1 MERKRESKRTIMI
14 LITLLGIMV
23 VLLSLKT
30 CSLQRENEELVL
42 LNQMLQDKEELSC
55 LYESGDFTSEDWLR
69 RYREIGLRFMNY
81 LCEYEGEKEEVK
93 ALIEKYRQYGEKI
106 LEISGAIETGKLEE
120 AKKELEEVK
129 ALADEIETSMEKVY
143 EEVH

>member
-42 LNQMLQDKEELSC
+42 LNQMLQD
-55 LYESGDFTSEDWLR
+55 SEDWLR

>member
-106 LEISGAIETGKLEE
+106 LEISGAIEKGKLEE

>member
-1 MERKRESKRTIMI
+1 
-14 LITLLGIMV
+14 
-23 VLLSLKT
+23 
-30 CSLQRENEELVL
+30 
-42 LNQMLQDKEELSC
+42 
-55 LYESGDFTSEDWLR
+55 
-69 RYREIGLRFMNY
+69 MNY